1 MADTWLAGV
10 DGCPAGWMVAFV
22 RPSGDEAR
30 VRVVARFMDVIAA
43 HEAPSVIA
51 VDMPIG
57 LPDRIGPGGRGPEA
71 AVRRLLGD
79 RQSSV
84 FSVPSRA
91 AVEAL
96 DYLQACAIA
105 LATSDPPRKVSKQ
118 LFMIAPRIRELDAV
132 LRANPQTAQRVFES
146 HPEVAFWRLNR
157 RAALDEPK
165 KIRGKLHPPG
175 LALRRRLLLAD
186 SFPQALVEVAPPRGA
201 AVDDVL
207 DALACAATA
216 RRIHGRRAEP
226 FPAAPLRDRF
236 GLPIAIWV

>member
-1 MADTWLAGV
+1 MAESWLAGV
-10 DGCPAGWMVAFV
+10 DGCPAGWMVALV

-30 VRVVARFMDVIAA
+30 LRVVTRFMDVIAA
-43 HEAPSVIA
+43 HEAPSIIA

-71 AVRRLLGD
+71 AVRHLLGE

-105 LATSDPPRKVSKQ
+105 LTTSDPPRKVSKQ

-132 LRANPQTAQRVFES
+132 LRANPQTTHRVFES
-146 HPEVAFWRLNR
+146 HPEVAFWRLNGQS
-157 RAALDEPK
+157 ALDEPK
-165 KIRGKLHPPG
+165 KIRGRPHPPG
-175 LALRRRLLLAD
+175 LALRRRLLVAGG
-186 SFPQALVEVAPPRGA
+186 FPEPLVNIAPPRGA

-207 DALACAATA
+207 DALACAVTA
-216 RRIHGRRAEP
+216 RRIHAGRAEP
-226 FPAAPLRDRF
+226 FPAAPDRDRF
-236 GLPIAIWV
+236 GLPIAIWA

>member
-1 MADTWLAGV
+1 MSGGVMADTWLAGV

-118 LFMIAPRIRELDAV
+118 LFMIAPRIRELDA
-132 LRANPQTAQRVFES
+132 
-146 HPEVAFWRLNR
+146 
-157 RAALDEPK
+157 
-165 KIRGKLHPPG
+165 
-175 LALRRRLLLAD
+175 
-186 SFPQALVEVAPPRGA
+186 
-201 AVDDVL
+201 
-207 DALACAATA
+207 
-216 RRIHGRRAEP
+216 
-226 FPAAPLRDRF
+226 
-236 GLPIAIWV
+236 